1 MGGGLERMAVF
12 KNKIHY
18 LCYHV
23 MTLLLLS
30 ELINNIKL
38 FPVLI
43 FLGFANIF
51 KNLFLLIIG
60 G

>member
-1 MGGGLERMAVF
+1 
-12 KNKIHY
+12 
-18 LCYHV
+18 